1 METTLVNGGPLKEF
15 KREELLQRL
24 SGSWKGRS
32 IFALLELPRY
42 QKNPRTIAPEL
53 AITLDELFFYLDL
66 LEAVSLVRRDAN
78 GNYQRLVETLDFMAM
93 GLNQDAELR
102 NFSLVTAEILSRQ
115 TTEGR
120 CRHQSA
126 IVYSNLD
133 LVLGLLKKMNEVMA
147 DFEKASKESSER
159 NFMVGVTTALVD
171 LFEVSKSGSEQ

>member
-42 QKNPRTIAPEL
+42 QKNPRIIAPEL
-53 AITLDELFFYLDL
+53 GITLDELFFYLDL
-66 LEAVSLVRRDAN
+66 LEAVSLVHRDAS
-78 GNYQRLVETLDFMAM
+78 GNYLRLVEKLDFTAM
-93 GLNQDAELR
+93 GLDKNEELR

-115 TTEGR
+115 TTDGR
-120 CRHQSA
+120 CRHESA

-133 LVLGLLKKMNEVMA
+133 LVLGLLKKMNEVMTE
-147 DFEKASKESSER
+147 FERASKEATER

-171 LFEVSKSGSEQ
+171 LFESSKQGSEQ